1 MSTTACDL
9 IELRRDFPASAE
21 LRRLALNL
29 IAPGVASMLGG
40 I

>member
-1 MSTTACDL
+1 MSTTARDL
-9 IELRRDFPASAE
+9 IALRRDFPTSPE